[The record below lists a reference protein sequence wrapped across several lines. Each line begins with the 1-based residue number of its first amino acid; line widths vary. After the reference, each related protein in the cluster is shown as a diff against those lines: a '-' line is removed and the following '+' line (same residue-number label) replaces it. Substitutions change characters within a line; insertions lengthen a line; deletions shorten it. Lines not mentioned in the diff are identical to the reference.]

1 MLETLLRRIY
11 RREFDTASDIELSAW
26 RAFWQCFNEAVDEGY
41 GVRSYNEDDYDF
53 YRALRTNNGVF
64 AAFRTHRLQNDVAAQ
79 LLDEN
84 GELKPFE
91 RFAYDVRTLIA
102 PTHLDAWLRT
112 EYATAVSRARQAA
125 DWKRFEANRD
135 VLPNLRWL
143 PSTSLHPGQDHQVF
157 WNTVRPI
164 DDPFWSAHRPGDR
177 WNCKCSLE
185 ATDEPPTENLPEG
198 TASDHPSAGLD
209 NNPARDAK
217 LFSDTHPYIRNA
229 YVGAREAVEQAVATS
244 MDKVRLKLIK
254 EEAKKLRAEPIHHPD
269 FGKPIVLSGRTI
281 DEWTNQPHAHK
292 AVKDELLL
300 DIRNL
305 LAGAT
310 YLGYGKDNSDKP
322 GTRYVHLFEVTIEGD
337 HSWIIVKEFQD
348 GKCLL
353 YSISDGKEILK
364 ALNEK

>member
-1 MLETLLRRIY
+1 M
-11 RREFDTASDIELSAW
+11 
-26 RAFWQCFNEAVDEGY
+26 DEGY

-198 TASDHPSAGLD
+198 TASDRPSAGLD

-229 YVGAREAVEQAVATS
+229 YVGAQEAVEQAVATS

-310 YLGYGKDNSDKP
+310 YLGFGKDNSNKP

-337 HSWIIVKEFQD
+337 RSWIIVKEFQD